1 MKIKN
6 IGLIFFYI
14 KIIIFLIIA
23 ILLLTEFSELANV
36 LTNNQLLGLIV
47 FLFVLLLLSIGNLN
61 EN

>member
-47 FLFVLLLLSIGNLN
+47 FLFVLLLLSIRNLN